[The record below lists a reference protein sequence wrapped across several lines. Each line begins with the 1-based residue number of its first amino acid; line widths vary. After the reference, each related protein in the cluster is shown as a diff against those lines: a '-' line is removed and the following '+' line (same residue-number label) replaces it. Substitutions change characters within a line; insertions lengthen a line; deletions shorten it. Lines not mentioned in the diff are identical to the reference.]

1 LENTILLQL
10 YSFLIYLISGIII
23 GVLFDIF
30 RILRKSFRTPD
41 FVTYLEDILFW
52 LLTGIFLLFVL
63 FQFSNGEIRVYQ
75 IIAILI
81 GNVFYLLSISK
92 FFIHINV
99 AVLTFIKHI
108 IGSIL
113 KVVLAPIKVLWTCIR
128 KILMPLP
135 FFVINIQKTIA
146 KSDSKIENKK
156 KKKNK
161 QEKMTTERRILK
173 RNVEKY
179 N

>member
-1 LENTILLQL
+1 MENTILLQL
-10 YSFLIYLISGIII
+10 YSFLIYLISGVII
-23 GVLFDIF
+23 GILFDIF
-30 RILRKSFRTPD
+30 RILRKSFPTPD

-63 FQFSNGEIRVYQ
+63 FQFSNGEIRIYQ
-75 IIAILI
+75 IMAILI
-81 GNVFYLLSISK
+81 GNVVYLLSISK

-99 AVLTFIKHI
+99 AVLTFIKCI
-108 IGSIL
+108 VGNIL
-113 KVVLAPIKVLWTCIR
+113 KVVLTPIKILLTGIR
-128 KILMPLP
+128 KMIIPLP

-146 KSDSKIENKK
+146 KSDQKIKNKK

>member
-1 LENTILLQL
+1 MENTILLQL

-23 GVLFDIF
+23 GILFDIF
-30 RILRKSFRTPD
+30 RILRKSFQTPD
-41 FVTYLEDILFW
+41 FLTYLEDILFW

-63 FQFSNGEIRVYQ
+63 FQFSNGEIRIYQ
-75 IIAILI
+75 VIAILI

-92 FFIHINV
+92 FFITINV
-99 AVLTFIKHI
+99 KILTFIKHV
-108 IGSIL
+108 IGNIL
-113 KVVLAPIKVLWTCIR
+113 KVVLTPIKLVITCIK
-128 KILMPLP
+128 KIIMPLP

-146 KSDSKIENKK
+146 KSSQNIKNKK
-156 KKKNK
+156 KKKKK